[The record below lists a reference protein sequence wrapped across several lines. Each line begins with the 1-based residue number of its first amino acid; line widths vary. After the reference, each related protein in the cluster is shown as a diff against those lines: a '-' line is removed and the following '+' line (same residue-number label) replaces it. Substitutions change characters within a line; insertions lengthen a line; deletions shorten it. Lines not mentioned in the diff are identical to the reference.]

1 MSYITVIKAQVRGY
15 IRSFDFSKYFLC
27 GYIYYRAK
35 EFSIGGLA
43 CPAFGLPHP
52 LPCSV
57 MVCPVAL
64 LAKRL
69 AVTTPTAGLSPRPVP

>member
-1 MSYITVIKAQVRGY
+1 MTFITVYKTAGQRLD
-15 IRSFDFSKYFLC
+15 RSFDFSKYFFG

-35 EFSIGGLA
+35 EFSIGGLG

-69 AVTTPTAGLSPRPVP
+69 AVTNPTAGLSPRPVP